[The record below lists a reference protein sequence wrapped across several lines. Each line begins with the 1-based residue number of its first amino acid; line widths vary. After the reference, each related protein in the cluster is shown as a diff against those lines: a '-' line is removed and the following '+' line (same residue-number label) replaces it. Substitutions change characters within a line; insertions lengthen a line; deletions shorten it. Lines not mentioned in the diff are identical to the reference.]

1 MQWKILRS
9 KALWLLLPNI
19 KLRWNAINRNKK
31 QTNNENNIQSINV
44 ITKIKTLQGYTLLWR
59 ESVLA
64 SKLARLPV
72 SHNFRGCKRERC
84 RVSGASYLRKWF
96 SMAQVVNFYVIYAGN
111 LHFTKLS
118 GLWAAHNTVSVKHR
132 CAPQYP
138 RCCLSTSGILNK
150 CGAQV
155 MKLHYRHL
163 SHRSRSS
170 RTWI

>member
-1 MQWKILRS
+1 MPLTEKT
-9 KALWLLLPNI
+9 
-19 KLRWNAINRNKK
+19 K
-31 QTNNENNIQSINV
+31 QNNNIRSIHV
-44 ITKIKTLQGYTLLWR
+44 ITKIKMLQSYTLLWR

-96 SMAQVVNFYVIYAGN
+96 SMAQIVNLHVIYAGY
-111 LHFTKLS
+111 LHFTTLS

-150 CGAQV
+150 YGAQA
-155 MKLHYRHL
+155 MRLHYRHL
-163 SHRSRSS
+163 SHRSGSS
-170 RTWI
+170 RRCI